1 MGSNLVL
8 TSRGKRLEGVL
19 RGMFG
24 PTPPWLERSLNW
36 ALWGG
41 IIPAVAAGAIIFG
54 AIALPSALSAAHGRG
69 VRGTMVVQQR
79 AYHESLRTGRHCT
92 GSMGTFTSADGGV
105 HFDDA
110 LLDGVCSVP
119 IGKHIPVFYEG
130 HRPVVYAQ
138 ESNEWILIS
147 SLMVICGG
155 YLIVWGVVVSSKL
168 RERRR
173 RGRLR

>member
-41 IIPAVAAGAIIFG
+41 IID
-54 AIALPSALSAAHGRG
+54 LPSALSAAHGRG

-138 ESNEWILIS
+138 ESKEWILIS

-173 RGRLR
+173 RGGLR